1 MYFNDQAWESS
12 GWAGWGGWMIYQ
24 LLLSSPLGLDQLNL
38 SQFVQFFSQPV
49 IVFRCGPDH
58 WPVTISQPTAER
70 DSFCPD
76 RRSWSVPGRSSRFDT
91 GSWHSVT
98 SAKSCHTSG
107 FLLVHQS
114 WLMFSTSSMMAALI
128 SKIVF
133 FGANIRY
140 PDIKFKCQSIFSTSG
155 CNVSLFTLDGI
166 NPVNPLV
173 NSCHLI
179 M

>member
-1 MYFNDQAWESS
+1 MEFALMIQL
-12 GWAGWGGWMIYQ
+12 GRVLGGQGGVGGWHSNY
-24 LLLSSPLGLDQLNL
+24 LFLSAINCLP
-38 SQFVQFFSQPV
+38 VWAWPV
-49 IVFRCGPDH
+49 I
-58 WPVTISQPTAER
+58 ISQPKAER

-76 RRSWSVPGRSSRFDT
+76 RRSWSVPGRSCHFDT
-91 GSWHSVT
+91 GNWHSVT

-140 PDIKFKCQSIFSTSG
+140 PDIKFKCRSIFSTSG

-173 NSCHLI
+173 NSCHFI